1 MDEMV
6 GGIITFA
13 STRLSVVDDPLGG
26 LAEAALG
33 LALRL
38 PDGRG
43 SDEVHERGVLRLH
56 GCGGR
61 RSVVGDADGAAHLR
75 DGRLGGGRGG
85 RGRRALLTRRRT
97 AADDAASGLSG
108 GRSGGGGE
116 HGATGGAGSGG
127 GGGGGGAGEGEVA
140 GHWGFSRKA
149 HAASWERRSCGLW
162 SVNRTVGSG

>member
-6 GGIITFA
+6 RGIITFA
-13 STRLSVVDDPLGG
+13 SARLSVVDYPLGG

-61 RSVVGDADGAAHLR
+61 RSIVGDAEGAAHLL
-75 DGRLGGGRGG
+75 DGRLGGGRG
-85 RGRRALLTRRRT
+85 RRALPTRRRA
-97 AADDAASGLSG
+97 AADDAARGFSG
-108 GRSGGGGE
+108 GRSGGGGD

-127 GGGGGGAGEGEVA
+127 GGGGAGEGEAA
-140 GHWGFSRKA
+140 GHWEFLEANTQRGIGDRVD
-149 HAASWERRSCGLW
+149 CL
-162 SVNRTVGSG
+162 